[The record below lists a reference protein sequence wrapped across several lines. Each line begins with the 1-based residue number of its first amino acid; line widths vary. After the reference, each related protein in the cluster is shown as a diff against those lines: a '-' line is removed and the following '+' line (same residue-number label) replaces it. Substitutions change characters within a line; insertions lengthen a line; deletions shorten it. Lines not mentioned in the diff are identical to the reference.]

1 MKKTTLL
8 SIAAAIALP
17 LGSILLFP
25 GCESADSHT
34 IDVYP
39 ASADVSHPNQSVA
52 LSATG
57 WSDYRWSLS
66 DDAIG
71 YLTSTHGASVTY
83 VAKTFATTEA
93 IQKVTVK
100 ASGIAGVAGS
110 SNTTSSASTVYTGT
124 AQIRHLAN

>member
-39 ASADVSHPNQSVA
+39 ASADVRVNQSVV

-57 WSDYRWSLS
+57 WSDYTWSL
-66 DDAIG
+66 DPDKDLG
-71 YLTSTHGASVTY
+71 YLSSTHGASVTY
-83 VAKTFATTEA
+83 VARAKPSGTTDV
-93 IQKVTVK
+93 IQTIKVR
-100 ASGIAGVAGS
+100 ASGIAGVAS
-110 SNTTSSASTVYTGT
+110 SSSTNSTVYTGE
-124 AQIRHLAN
+124 AEIRHLAN